1 MESLERLNAVIDL
14 GKRLVAQLKLGEDET
29 AQWMAHTLAER
40 IKLAED
46 SPSEERSAAQTSCAE
61 LVFQL
66 WERRYS
72 LPSRLRP
79 FKELEPILRTLNSL
93 DISNGPRFRF
103 MQEPPAEVE
112 SDDDFKQLLELAAA
126 LDSTARILVQSLVA
140 SAAEHASKEAQSW
153 IQSAA
158 DASADVMLE
167 TRIVSFVN
175 AGLNDV
181 ADEADVNRQALK
193 KKIEKLEVFAS
204 LAATHAA
211 ELRTKHGLQANEE
224 EETELDD

>member
-1 MESLERLNAVIDL
+1 MESLERLSAVIDL

-46 SPSEERSAAQTSCAE
+46 SPSEERNTAQKSCAE
-61 LVFQL
+61 LVFQI

-112 SDDDFKQLLELAAA
+112 SDNDSKQLLELAAA
-126 LDSTARILVQSLVA
+126 LDSTARILVQSLIA
-140 SAAEHASKEAQSW
+140 SAAEHASKEAQPW

-158 DASADVMLE
+158 EAGADVMLE

-181 ADEADVNRQALK
+181 ADEADVHRQALK
-193 KKIEKLEVFAS
+193 KNIEKLEFFAS
-204 LAATHAA
+204 IAATHAA

-224 EETELDD
+224 KETELH